1 MKKTLKRVLGSGI
14 LAWVFPL
21 LATAATIEGALAQ
34 VKTILNLVIGI
45 LFVLVTLYFI
55 WGVIQYVSSA
65 GDEEKLKNGK
75 QHMLW
80 GIIGMVV
87 MAAAWGIVSIVMT
100 TFGVTGGTGGV
111 QVPTGF

>member
-1 MKKTLKRVLGSGI
+1 MKKTLKRILAGGI

-21 LATAATIEGALAQ
+21 LAAAATIDSILAQ
-34 VKTILNLVIGI
+34 VKVILNFVIGI

-55 WGVIQYVSSA
+55 WGVIQYVSAA

-100 TFGVTGGTGGV
+100 TFGVGTGTGGV
-111 QVPTGF
+111 VVPTGF